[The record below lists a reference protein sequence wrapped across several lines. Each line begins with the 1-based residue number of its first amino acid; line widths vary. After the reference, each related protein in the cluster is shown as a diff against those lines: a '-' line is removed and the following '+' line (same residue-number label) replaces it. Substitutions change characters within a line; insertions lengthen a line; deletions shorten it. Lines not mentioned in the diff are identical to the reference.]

1 MLVIGGAVGCDG
13 CSAVCRRR
21 GPYPEGVT
29 TPKGHTLAF
38 WQGGLTY
45 GATKPEEPKWRRQ
58 AAERNSQARRLGP
71 KVPRPFPFW
80 LQSCIDHLGSPTK
93 RICPSFQA
101 ACGHPLNEAWT
112 GPYALIR
119 IGPDPFNSSW
129 ASQRPRNLC
138 YFNTGC
144 CTLPCLPPLSTFS
157 LLVVI
162 HSLTVAYRP
171 LKGHGC
177 PLIGP
182 KSSFY

>member
-1 MLVIGGAVGCDG
+1 MREGSKAEQEGSGRTMLVIGGTVGCDG

-144 CTLPCLPPLSTFS
+144 WNLPCLPPLSTFS
-157 LLVVI
+157 LLGAFCP
-162 HSLTVAYRP
+162 HDP
-171 LKGHGC
+171 LQ
-177 PLIGP
+177 
-182 KSSFY
+182 

>member
-1 MLVIGGAVGCDG
+1 VG
-13 CSAVCRRR
+13 AVCRRR
-21 GPYPEGVT
+21 GTHLHFGKEPGRHGSASQA
-29 TPKGHTLAF
+29 TPSR
-38 WQGGLTY
+38 GLTY

-71 KVPRPFPFW
+71 KVPTTLPFLVAMYHQGHQNRKGRVVAPR
-80 LQSCIDHLGSPTK
+80 CGSMPPTK

-144 CTLPCLPPLSTFS
+144 CTLPCLPPLSPFS
-157 LLVVI
+157 LLGACC
-162 HSLTVAYRP
+162 HT
-171 LKGHGC
+171 
-177 PLIGP
+177 
-182 KSSFY
+182 